1 MIPAYH
7 GKDINKHICNIYV
20 MSDGGSSME
29 NKMPGECQGWEG
41 QASKLSR
48 LVSDGFNEKMTFSQ
62 RPERDE
68 GISPIDVWEKIES
81 FINIGKVQKF

>member
-1 MIPAYH
+1 M
-7 GKDINKHICNIYV
+7 GN
-20 MSDGGSSME
+20 
-29 NKMPGECQGWEG
+29 GECQGWEG

-48 LVSDGFNEKMTFSQ
+48 LVSDGFNENMTFSQ

-81 FINIGKVQKF
+81 FLDIGKVQKF